1 MPHRLRYLDVK
12 MSDAPDLFELDRAA
26 ALKLWVVL
34 SRAYNAVARRA
45 SEDVEHQGLSMTDFA
60 VLEVLYHRGPL
71 SLGDIGERVLLKSGS
86 VTYAVDRLEEKRLL
100 RRRTSAEDQ
109 RVTFA
114 ELTPAGRAIMDRV
127 FPAHAEAIRQTLS
140 GLSRAEK
147 KEATDLLKRLGRRAA
162 GLD

>member
-1 MPHRLRYLDVK
+1 
-12 MSDAPDLFELDRAA
+12 MSETPDPYELDRAA

-34 SRAYNAVARRA
+34 SRAHAAIARKA
-45 SEDVEHQGLSMTDFA
+45 AEDVERQGLSMTDFA

-71 SLGDIGERVLLKSGS
+71 PLGEIGDRVLLRSGS
-86 VTYAVDRLEEKRLL
+86 LTYAVDRLEEKRLL
-100 RRRTSAEDQ
+100 RRRPSAEDL

-114 ELTPAGRAIMDRV
+114 ELTPAGRAVMDRV
-127 FPAHAEAIRQTLS
+127 FPVHAETIRQTLC

-147 KEATDLLKRLGRRAA
+147 REVTELLKRLGRRAA

>member
-1 MPHRLRYLDVK
+1 

-34 SRAYNAVARRA
+34 SRAYNAIARQA
-45 SEDVEHQGLSMTDFA
+45 ADDVERQGLSMTDFS

-100 RRRTSAEDQ
+100 RRRSSPEDL

-114 ELTPAGRAIMDRV
+114 ELTPAGRAVMDRV
-127 FPAHAEAIRQTLS
+127 FPVHAETIRQTLA
-140 GLSRAEK
+140 GLSRVEK
-147 KEATDLLKRLGRRAA
+147 RQATDLLKRLGRRAA

>member
-1 MPHRLRYLDVK
+1 
-12 MSDAPDLFELDRAA
+12 MSDAPDLHELDRAA

-34 SRAYNAVARRA
+34 SRAYNAVARLA
-45 SEDVEHQGLSMTDFA
+45 TDDVERQGLSMTDFS

-71 SLGDIGERVLLKSGS
+71 SLGDIGERVLLRSGS

-100 RRRTSAEDQ
+100 RRRPSAEDL

-114 ELTPAGRAIMDRV
+114 ELTPAGRAVMDRV
-127 FPAHAEAIRQTLS
+127 FPVHAETIRQTLS

-147 KEATDLLKRLGRRAA
+147 RQATDLIKRLGRRAA

>member
-1 MPHRLRYLDVK
+1 
-12 MSDAPDLFELDRAA
+12 MSEPTHAPDLYELDRAA
-26 ALKLWVVL
+26 ALKLWIVL
-34 SRAYNAVARRA
+34 SRAFRA
-45 SEDVEHQGLSMTDFA
+45 IAGRSQEDIERQGLSPTDFA

-71 SLGDIGERVLLKSGS
+71 SLGDIGERILLRSGS

-100 RRRTSAEDQ
+100 RRRACAEDL

-114 ELTPAGRAIMDRV
+114 ELTPAGRAVMDRV
-127 FPAHAEAIRQTLS
+127 FPGHAEAIRQAMS

-147 KEATDLLKRLGRRAA
+147 REVTELLKRLGRRAA

>member
-1 MPHRLRYLDVK
+1 
-12 MSDAPDLFELDRAA
+12 MSDSPDLHELDRAA

-34 SRAYNAVARRA
+34 SRAYNAVAREA
-45 SEDVEHQGLSMTDFA
+45 TDDVERQGLSMTDFA

-71 SLGDIGERVLLKSGS
+71 SLGDIGERVLLRSGS

-100 RRRTSAEDQ
+100 RRRPSAEDL

-114 ELTPAGRAIMDRV
+114 ELTPAGRAVMDRV
-127 FPAHAEAIRQTLS
+127 FPVHAETIRQTLS

-147 KEATDLLKRLGRRAA
+147 RQATDLIKRLGRRAA

>member
-1 MPHRLRYLDVK
+1 
-12 MSDAPDLFELDRAA
+12 MSDAPDLYELDRAA

-34 SRAYNAVARRA
+34 SRAYDAIVRQA
-45 SEDVEHQGLSMTDFA
+45 SADVERQGLSMTDFS

-71 SLGDIGERVLLKSGS
+71 SLGDIGERVLLRSGS
-86 VTYAVDRLEEKRLL
+86 VTYAVDRLEEKRLV
-100 RRRTSAEDQ
+100 RRRPSAEDQ

-114 ELTPAGRAIMDRV
+114 ELTPAGRAVMDRV
-127 FPAHAEAIRQTLS
+127 FPVHAETIRQTLS

-147 KEATDLLKRLGRRAA
+147 RQAADLLKRLGRRAA